1 MKIHLK
7 TRRLKLSV
15 IILNYKVPHHLLVCL
30 DSVTKACTDIEAE
43 IIVVDNNSEDN
54 SCQLVKKHYPKVKL
68 VENKENLGFSKGN
81 NRGVRVSSG
90 DYLCILNPDTIVP
103 EDCFKNLMQCY
114 ENLRSPGAIGV
125 QLIDGTGQFLLE
137 SKRNTPTPLIALEK
151 LVGNSSSY
159 YNHKL
164 DKDAEGPTDIL
175 VGAFMFLKSDLYKS
189 IGGFDEDYFMY
200 GEDID
205 LSYRISQAGYQNYY
219 LGTTKVLHFKGEST
233 TKDQEYLNRFFNA
246 MFIFYKKHFKNYK
259 ISFSLVKQSLKLTM
273 ALEKLKLKSMKN
285 QAKTFQSAYL
295 LSSDTCMLKSV
306 KSQFSTTINMT
317 DCIHTDVYDS
327 MIIADA
333 NHIQYKKYIELLSHL
348 KSKNNVFRIKPRNY
362 DFIIGSES
370 KYAKGEVTYLS

>member
-1 MKIHLK
+1 
-7 TRRLKLSV
+7 
-15 IILNYKVPHHLLVCL
+15 
-30 DSVTKACTDIEAE
+30 
-43 IIVVDNNSEDN
+43 
-54 SCQLVKKHYPKVKL
+54 
-68 VENKENLGFSKGN
+68 
-81 NRGVRVSSG
+81 
-90 DYLCILNPDTIVP
+90 
-103 EDCFKNLMQCY
+103 
-114 ENLRSPGAIGV
+114 
-125 QLIDGTGQFLLE
+125 
-137 SKRNTPTPLIALEK
+137 
-151 LVGNSSSY
+151 
-159 YNHKL
+159 
-164 DKDAEGPTDIL
+164 
-175 VGAFMFLKSDLYKS
+175 
-189 IGGFDEDYFMY
+189 MY

-285 QAKTFQSAYL
+285 QTKTFQAAYL
-295 LSSDTCMLKSV
+295 LSADTCMLKSV

-317 DCIHTDVYDS
+317 DWIHTDVYDS

-348 KSKNNVFRIKPRNY
+348 KSKNNVFRIKPRDY